1 MHRTIG
7 GIVAGFLFIFPAL
20 LLLTLLSIIYVL
32 YGNTTIIAG
41 IFLGIKPAVTAI
53 VIAAGYRISKKILK
67 KPIHVAIAVSAFI
80 AMQLQVSYPMIIISA
95 GLLGYL
101 VFRYKPLWLEPP
113 NLTHTAQKQSPSV
126 LSLID
131 DDSEQAPHTQYNS
144 RRFLIILGCSLL
156 AFGLPFGVLFA
167 CFGSDHLLSQL
178 AWFFT
183 KVALLSFGGAYAV
196 LPYVFQASV
205 EDFGWLTTTQMMDG
219 LALGETT
226 PGPLIIVLTFVGFIA
241 AYANTLVLD
250 SPLLTGVLGAIVAS
264 WFVFL
269 PSFCFIFLGGP
280 LIESTR
286 SELKLTPI
294 LNGITCAIVGVIANL
309 AVFFAIH
316 TLFPENMSNGIL
328 VPHVIFSLAIII
340 IASIAMIR
348 YQQSILRILFVCA
361 ALGLVGSF
369 FNIQ

>member
-1 MHRTIG
+1 
-7 GIVAGFLFIFPAL
+7 
-20 LLLTLLSIIYVL
+20 
-32 YGNTTIIAG
+32 
-41 IFLGIKPAVTAI
+41 
-53 VIAAGYRISKKILK
+53 
-67 KPIHVAIAVSAFI
+67 
-80 AMQLQVSYPMIIISA
+80 
-95 GLLGYL
+95 
-101 VFRYKPLWLEPP
+101 
-113 NLTHTAQKQSPSV
+113 
-126 LSLID
+126 
-131 DDSEQAPHTQYNS
+131 
-144 RRFLIILGCSLL
+144 LL
-156 AFGLPFGVLFA
+156 ACL
-167 CFGSDHLLSQL
+167 GSDHLLSQL

-205 EDFGWLTTTQMMDG
+205 EDFGWLTTAQMMDG

-241 AYANTLVLD
+241 AYVNTLVLD
-250 SPLLTGVLGAIVAS
+250 SPILTGVLGAIVAS

-294 LNGITCAIVGVIANL
+294 LTGITCAIVGVIANL
-309 AVFFAIH
+309 AVFFALH
-316 TLFPENMSNGIL
+316 TLFPENMNTGIL
-328 VPHVIFSLAIII
+328 IPHVIFSLAIII

-348 YQQSILRILFVCA
+348 YQQSILRVLFVCA